1 VISLL
6 NRYFVP
12 VYLSNED
19 YAKEGPAPAEEK
31 AERDRIYREALKAQ
45 LSTGTVHVYILAP
58 DGHPIDSQHV
68 AVASKVEKLTE
79 MLERT
84 VEKLKLAEGQPL
96 VKPAVQS
103 VAPKPEAGSLVLHLT
118 ARTLT
123 RKGDEW
129 VPVKPALGETRSSG
143 WGAYAAEDWIMFTKD
158 DCAKLLPEGDAT
170 PGKSWDLDREVS
182 AKVLTHFYPST
193 ENNNVAKNRID
204 EQQLRATVLSVHDGV
219 VRARLDGRL
228 KLKHTFYHKD
238 DDNFVDAT
246 IVGILD
252 YDPATK
258 TIRSLQLATDKAT
271 YGRTTFGVV
280 VRSEP

>member
-19 YAKEGPAPAEEK
+19 YAKEGAAPAEEK

-45 LSTGTVHVYILAP
+45 LSTGTVHVYILGP

-84 VEKLKLAEGQPL
+84 VEKLKLAEGKPL
-96 VKPAVQS
+96 VKAVVQS
-103 VAPKPEAGSLVLHLT
+103 VAPKADADSLVLHLT

-129 VPVKPALGETRSSG
+129 VPVKPTLGETRSSG
-143 WGAYAAEDWIMFTKD
+143 WGAYAVEDWIVLTKD
-158 DCAKLLPEGDAT
+158 ECAKFLPEGDVMMGT
-170 PGKSWDLDREVS
+170 SWDLNRDVA
-182 AKVLTHFYPST
+182 AKVLKHFYPST

-204 EQQLRATVLSVHDGV
+204 EQQLRATVLSVKEGV
-219 VRARLDGRL
+219 VRARLDGGL
-228 KLKHTFYHKD
+228 KMRHSFYHKD
-238 DDNFVDAT
+238 DDNSVDAT

-252 YDPATK
+252 YDAATK
-258 TIRSLQLATDKAT
+258 TIRSLQLATDRAT
-271 YGRTTFGVV
+271 YGRTNFGVV

>member
-1 VISLL
+1 
-6 NRYFVP
+6 
-12 VYLSNED
+12 
-19 YAKEGPAPAEEK
+19 
-31 AERDRIYREALKAQ
+31 
-45 LSTGTVHVYILAP
+45 
-58 DGHPIDSQHV
+58 
-68 AVASKVEKLTE
+68 

-103 VAPKPEAGSLVLHLT
+103 VAPKAEAGSLVLHLT

-129 VPVKPALGETRSSG
+129 VPVKPTLGETRSSG
-143 WGAYAAEDWIMFTKD
+143 WGAYAAEDWIVFTKD
-158 DCAKLLPEGDAT
+158 DCAKLLPDGDAT
-170 PGKSWDLDREVS
+170 AGKSWDLDRELS

-193 ENNNVAKNRID
+193 ENNNVAKNRIE
-204 EQQLRATVLSVHDGV
+204 EQQLRGTVLSVKDGV
-219 VRARLDGRL
+219 VRARLDGGL
-228 KLKHTFYHKD
+228 KMKHTFYHKD
-238 DDNFVDAT
+238 DDNSVDAT

-252 YDPATK
+252 YDAATK
-258 TIRSLQLATDKAT
+258 TVRSLQLATEKAT

>member
-19 YAKEGPAPAEEK
+19 YSKDGPAPAEDK
-31 AERDRIYREALKAQ
+31 AERDRIFREALKAK
-45 LSTGTVHVYILAP
+45 LSTGTVHVYILDP

-84 VEKLKLAEGQPL
+84 VEKLKLEDGKPL
-96 VKPAVQS
+96 VKPVTQS
-103 VAPKPEAGSLVLHLT
+103 VAPRPDADVLVLHLT

-123 RKGDEW
+123 RKADEW
-129 VPVKPALGETRSSG
+129 LPVKPALGETRSSG
-143 WGAYAAEDWIMFTKD
+143 WGAFAVEDWIVLKKD
-158 DCAKLLPEGDAT
+158 ECSKLLPEGDVTA
-170 PGKSWDLDREVS
+170 GKSWDLDKQVA
-182 AKVLTHFYPST
+182 AKVLKHFYPST
-193 ENNNVAKNRID
+193 ENNDVAKNRID
-204 EQQLRATVLSVHDGV
+204 EQQLRATVLSVKDGV
-219 VRARLDGRL
+219 VRARVDGGL
-228 KLKHTFYHKD
+228 KMKHAFYHKD

-258 TIRSLQLATDKAT
+258 KIRSLQLASDKAT